1 MAERFPP
8 VKINFASVDV
18 VGVPGL
24 CLVAIVVAIA
34 IEFPE
39 ARWLLLA
46 GLAGGAV
53 LAAIRLLR
61 GSKPMRARIT
71 RILNGPPT
79 SSDRASRPSR

>member
-46 GLAGGAV
+46 GLAGGTV
-53 LAAIRLLR
+53 LAVFRLFR

-79 SSDRASRPSR
+79 SSRRA

>member
-1 MAERFPP
+1 VAERFPP

-53 LAAIRLLR
+53 LAVFRLFR

-79 SSDRASRPSR
+79 SSRRA

>member
-24 CLVAIVVAIA
+24 GLVAIVVAIA
-34 IEFPE
+34 LEFPE
-39 ARWLLLA
+39 ARWLLLSGVA
-46 GLAGGAV
+46 ALAV
-53 LAAIRLLR
+53 LRVLR

-71 RILNGPPT
+71 RIVNGPPT
-79 SSDRASRPSR
+79 SSQRASRSLR